1 MTGNNVTTLFQD
13 STLKDEQLSQM
24 IEELQ
29 TRLKSEQDLQDT
41 SITEITDNIHDM
53 KGKLE
58 RFNTSAH

>member
-1 MTGNNVTTLFQD
+1 
-13 STLKDEQLSQM
+13 M

-29 TRLKSEQDLQDT
+29 TRLSLEQNLQDT

-53 KGKLE
+53 KAKLE